1 MQSILMS
8 LFALMIGAA
17 FCFAGYLYFLV
28 LLPIWG
34 LFTGFALGASVEV
47 DLAGSRFLSEA
58 TSWIAGIALGIG
70 FAALS
75 YLFFSVAI
83 VILSASVGYE
93 VGTGLLAWSGLAP
106 DALFVVIGAL
116 VGVALVIMAILLSER
131 EEFIV
136 LLAALGGASVLLLG
150 IALLFGQIPL
160 ANLRFGIVGAYT
172 RASWLWLAMWL
183 AIASV
188 GFVVQWRSMRQH
200 STDAQPYPF

>member
-93 VGTGLLAWSGLAP
+93 IGTGLLAWSGLAP

-116 VGVALVIMAILLSER
+116 IGVALVIMAILLSER

>member
-131 EEFIV
+131 EEFTI
-136 LLAALGGASVLLLG
+136 LLAALGGASILLLG

>member
-1 MQSILMS
+1 MQSFLMS

-34 LFTGFALGASVEV
+34 FFTGFALGASIEV

-93 VGTGLLAWSGLAP
+93 IGTGLLARSGLAP

-131 EEFIV
+131 EEFII

>member
-116 VGVALVIMAILLSER
+116 IGVALVIMAILLSER